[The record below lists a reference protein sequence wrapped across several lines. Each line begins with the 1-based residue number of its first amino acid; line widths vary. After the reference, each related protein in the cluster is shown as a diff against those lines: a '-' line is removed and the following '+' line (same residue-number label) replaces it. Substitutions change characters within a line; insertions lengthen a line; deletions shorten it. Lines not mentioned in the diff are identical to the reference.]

1 MLQALRRWF
10 QPAPAALSGAQ
21 MRRFDGA
28 VVDRLTASWTATNNA
43 IDRELRNDLDKLRA
57 RSRDLSKNNE
67 YATKFLRMVRNNV
80 AGKDGFTLQA
90 RSIDPSGTL
99 DSLANT
105 AIENAFWRWGRPG
118 RCEVTG
124 KLSFPDLVRTLA
136 VALARDGE
144 FLVRRVRG
152 RAAGEYGF
160 QLQVLDIERLDT
172 KYNRAAT
179 EGSNAIIMGV
189 EVDIVGRPVAYHI
202 FTTLPGEPNGLQRQR
217 ERVPADEIWHKF
229 IPFELEQT
237 RGVPWMHAAMRRIND
252 LNGYREA
259 AVIAAR
265 IGASKMGFFTSKDGQ
280 PPPNDGQ
287 DAEGNFVAQATP
299 GEFAVL
305 PDGYGFEKFDP
316 AYPHDQFEAFVRGA
330 LRGIAS
336 ALGVAYPS
344 LGNDLNGVNFSS
356 IRAGLLE
363 EREEWIVIQNW
374 FIASFLEPLFEEWLD
389 MALLSGA
396 IRLPNGSTL
405 PASKADKFRVHTWL
419 GRRWDWVDPLKDI
432 QANVAAIEAGLASPQ
447 QVAASL
453 GRDVEEI
460 LDDIAAFRKMA
471 ADRGVPLGPQQPAAA
486 AAPASD
492 DEEDEPADEERKS
505 TMAMLG
511 ALRELAARPVNVQV
525 AAPAV
530 HVAPAEV
537 RVHVEPTTVNVPAAE
552 VRVDVAPANPTIHVE
567 PSTVDV
573 RVEPA
578 VVNVEAPN
586 VTVSPEVSV
595 KLPDRKTVT
604 DVERDSA
611 GEIVRTVKFET
622 NKDSE

>member
-28 VVDRLTASWTATNNA
+28 VVDRLTASWVSTNNA

-57 RSRDLSKNNE
+57 RSRDLAKNNE

-179 EGSNAIIMGV
+179 VGSNAIIMGV
-189 EVDIVGRPVAYHI
+189 EVDSVGRPVAYHI
-202 FTTLPGEPNGLQRQR
+202 FTSLPGEPNGLQRTR

-265 IGASKMGFFTSKDGQ
+265 IGASKMGFFTSKDGT

-287 DAEGNFVAQATP
+287 DSEGNFISQASP
-299 GEFAVL
+299 GEFAVV
-305 PDGYGFEKFDP
+305 PEGYSFEKFDP

-389 MALLSGA
+389 MALLAGA

-432 QANVAAIEAGLASPQ
+432 EANVKAIEAGLASPQ

-471 ADRGVPLGPQQPAAA
+471 ADRGVPLGPQQPAPPPVPA
-486 AAPASD
+486 ASD
-492 DEEDEPADEERKS
+492 DEEDDSAAEDRKS
-505 TMAMLG
+505 TLAVLG
-511 ALRELAARPVNVQV
+511 ALRALVDRPVNVQV

-530 HVAPAEV
+530 N
-537 RVHVEPTTVNVPAAE
+537 VEPTQVRVDVAPTTVHVPAAE
-552 VRVDVAPANPTIHVE
+552 VRVEPSAAVIHVD
-567 PSTVDV
+567 PTPIDV

-578 VVNVEAPN
+578 AVTVESPS

-595 KLPDRKTVT
+595 KLPDRETVT
-604 DVERDSA
+604 DITRDKTGA
-611 GEIVRTVKFET
+611 ITRTVQVET
-622 NKDSE
+622 TKE